1 MKKKITFISDTH
13 TKHEK
18 LNGFLPGGDILI
30 CGGDISSRGNITEI
44 EYFLKWF
51 DNIDNYDF
59 KVFIA
64 GNHDFG
70 FENDYEKLIGL
81 LTGYKNVEYLQDERM
96 DLWDDEDQQLVIY
109 GTPWQPEFFNWAF
122 NLPRDGEELKAK
134 WDLIPSDV
142 DILITHGPAY
152 GFVDQV
158 KGKEEHLGCKL
169 LSKRIEEVKPRIH
182 VCGHIHSGNG
192 ITLTNDTSYFN
203 ASVLDERYYYAHKP
217 LDISL

>member
-1 MKKKITFISDTH
+1 MKITLISDTH
-13 TKHEK
+13 TLHKNVTPD
-18 LNGFLPGGDILI
+18 LIGGDILI
-30 CGGDISSRGNITEI
+30 HAGDIMNSGYRVQEVGEFC
-44 EYFLKWF
+44 EWF
-51 DNIDNYDF
+51 DSIDNY
-59 KVFIA
+59 KTKIFIA
-64 GNHDFG
+64 GNHDRMFQYNS
-70 FENDYEKLIGL
+70 ELVMDIVSS
-81 LTGYKNVEYLQDERM
+81 YKSITYLQDSFVIV
-96 DLWDDEDQQLVIY
+96 DGLKIY
-109 GTPWQPEFFNWAF
+109 GSPWQPEFFNWAF

-158 KGKEEHLGCKL
+158 KGKEEHLGCEL

>member
-1 MKKKITFISDTH
+1 MKITLISDTH
-13 TKHEK
+13 TLHKNITPD
-18 LNGFLPGGDILI
+18 LIGGDILI
-30 CGGDISSRGNITEI
+30 HAGDIMNSGHRVQEVGEFC
-44 EYFLKWF
+44 EWF
-51 DNIDNYDF
+51 DSIDNY
-59 KVFIA
+59 KTKIFIA
-64 GNHDFG
+64 GNHDRMFQYSS
-70 FENDYEKLIGL
+70 ELVMDIIDS
-81 LTGYKNVEYLQDERM
+81 YKSITYLQDSFVIV
-96 DLWDDEDQQLVIY
+96 DGLKIY
-109 GTPWQPEFFNWAF
+109 GSPWQPEFYNWAF

>member
-1 MKKKITFISDTH
+1 MKITLISDTH
-13 TKHEK
+13 TLHKNITPD
-18 LNGFLPGGDILI
+18 LIGGDILI
-30 CGGDISSRGNITEI
+30 HAGDIMNSGHRVQEVGEFC
-44 EYFLKWF
+44 EWF
-51 DNIDNYDF
+51 DSIDNY
-59 KVFIA
+59 KTKIFIA
-64 GNHDFG
+64 GNHDRMFQYSS
-70 FENDYEKLIGL
+70 ELVMDIIDS
-81 LTGYKNVEYLQDERM
+81 YKSITYLQDSFVIV
-96 DLWDDEDQQLVIY
+96 DGLKIY
-109 GTPWQPEFFNWAF
+109 GSPWQPEFFNWAF

>member
-1 MKKKITFISDTH
+1 MKITLISDTH
-13 TKHEK
+13 TLHKNITPD
-18 LNGFLPGGDILI
+18 LIGGDILI
-30 CGGDISSRGNITEI
+30 HAGDIMNSGHRVQEVGEFC
-44 EYFLKWF
+44 EWF
-51 DNIDNYDF
+51 DSIDNY
-59 KVFIA
+59 KTKIFIA
-64 GNHDFG
+64 GNHDRMFQYNS
-70 FENDYEKLIGL
+70 ELVMDIIDS
-81 LTGYKNVEYLQDERM
+81 YKSITYLQDSFVIV
-96 DLWDDEDQQLVIY
+96 DGLKIY
-109 GTPWQPEFFNWAF
+109 GSPWQPEFFNWAF

>member
-1 MKKKITFISDTH
+1 MKLTLISDTH
-13 TKHEK
+13 TLHRNITPD
-18 LNGFLPGGDILI
+18 LIGGDILI
-30 CGGDISSRGNITEI
+30 HAGDIMNSGYYEAEI
-44 EYFLKWF
+44 KEFCEWF
-51 DNIDNYDF
+51 DSIDNYST
-59 KVFIA
+59 KIFIA
-64 GNHDFG
+64 GNHDKIFQ
-70 FENDYEKLIGL
+70 FAPEVAMEIVNS
-81 LTGYKNVEYLQDERM
+81 YKSITYLQDSFVIV
-96 DLWDDEDQQLVIY
+96 DGVKIY
-109 GTPWQPEFFNWAF
+109 GAPWQPEFSNWAF

-192 ITLTNDTSYFN
+192 ITLTNNTSYFN
-203 ASVLDERYYYAHKP
+203 ASVLDESYYYAYEP
-217 LDISL
+217 LNISI

>member
-1 MKKKITFISDTH
+1 MKITLISDTH
-13 TKHEK
+13 TLHKNITPD
-18 LNGFLPGGDILI
+18 LIGGDILI
-30 CGGDISSRGNITEI
+30 HAGDIMNSGHRVQEVGEFC
-44 EYFLKWF
+44 EWF
-51 DNIDNYDF
+51 DSIDNY
-59 KVFIA
+59 KTKIFIA
-64 GNHDFG
+64 GNHDRMFQ
-70 FENDYEKLIGL
+70 YSSKLVMDIIDS
-81 LTGYKNVEYLQDERM
+81 YKSITYLQDSFVIV
-96 DLWDDEDQQLVIY
+96 DGLKIY
-109 GTPWQPEFFNWAF
+109 GSPWQPEFFNWAF